1 MTTTAD
7 LHDVTLRT
15 AVPEDLVDVEE
26 LLAASGLP
34 ITGVAEVVEKAL
46 DDLPP

>member
-26 LLAASGLP
+26 LLLNSKARARHRLP
-34 ITGVAEVVEKAL
+34 
-46 DDLPP
+46 

>member
-26 LLAASGLP
+26 LLLNSKVRVRRRLP
-34 ITGVAEVVEKAL
+34 
-46 DDLPP
+46 